1 MSIDV
6 NGISLLCDND
16 VHKSAFDAPSVR
28 IILRPGQTEL
38 PFPLNV
44 VDVNVDVSWNG
55 LTSMKNFPKV
65 IRGGVFNANYNLI
78 TSLDNLPEIDMPEIK
93 PVCGWPA
100 ISLSFNNFS
109 GPDKIT
115 AVTDM
120 TRASLEANKNDN
132 YYMSDVQIYMP
143 AVDFN
148 NVENFTAS
156 ANIYGSAYRQ
166 QIPSLQPYARINL
179 AGNRA
184 LNKYDIARNRS
195 ERRNQQSDV
204 NDKVFTSKTLRKKY
218 IADKAKNQK
227 R

>member
-16 VHKSAFDAPSVR
+16 VHKSAFDAPSIR

-132 YYMSDVQIYMP
+132 YYMSDAQIYMP

-156 ANIYGSAYRQ
+156 ANICRSPNRRQ
-166 QIPSLQPYARINL
+166 QQPYARINL

-184 LNKYDIARNRS
+184 LNKYDIGRNRS

>member
-1 MSIDV
+1 MSIDA
-6 NGISLLCDND
+6 NGISLLCSED
-16 VHKSAFDAPSVR
+16 VHKSAFDAPSIR

-78 TSLDNLPEIDMPEIK
+78 TSLDNLPEIDMPAIK

-120 TRASLEANKNDN
+120 TRASLEANKNND
-132 YYMSDVQIYMP
+132 YHMSDAQRYMP

-156 ANIYGSAYRQ
+156 ANSYGYGYRQ
-166 QIPSLQPYARINL
+166 QIPSTQRINL

-184 LNKYDIARNRS
+184 LNKYDISRNRS
-195 ERRNQQSDV
+195 ERPSVDGV

-227 R
+227 W

>member
-1 MSIDV
+1 M
-6 NGISLLCDND
+6 CDND
-16 VHKSAFDAPSVR
+16 VHKSAFDAPSIR

-78 TSLDNLPEIDMPEIK
+78 TSLDNLPEIDMPKIK

-132 YYMSDVQIYMP
+132 HYMSDAQIYMP

-148 NVENFTAS
+148 NVENFTA
-156 ANIYGSAYRQ
+156 AVNAYRQ
-166 QIPSLQPYARINL
+166 QSALQPYARINL

-184 LNKYDIARNRS
+184 LNKYDIDRNRS

>member
-16 VHKSAFDAPSVR
+16 VHKSAFDAPSIR

-78 TSLDNLPEIDMPEIK
+78 TSLDNLPEIDMPKIK

-120 TRASLEANKNDN
+120 TWASLEANKNDN
-132 YYMSDVQIYMP
+132 DYYHMSDAQTYMP

-156 ANIYGSAYRQ
+156 ANIYRSPYRQ
-166 QIPSLQPYARINL
+166 QLQPYARINF

-184 LNKYDIARNRS
+184 LNKYDIDRNRS
-195 ERRNQQSDV
+195 ERHNQQSDV

>member
-78 TSLDNLPEIDMPEIK
+78 TSLDNLPEIDMPKIK

-132 YYMSDVQIYMP
+132 YYMSDAQIYMP

-156 ANIYGSAYRQ
+156 ANIYGPAYRQ

-184 LNKYDIARNRS
+184 LNKYDIDRNRS

>member
-1 MSIDV
+1 MSIDA
-6 NGISLLCDND
+6 NGISLLCPED
-16 VHKSAFDAPSVR
+16 VKKSMFDGPSIR

-78 TSLDNLPEIDMPEIK
+78 TSLDNMPEIDMPAIK

-120 TRASLEANKNDN
+120 TRASLEANKNSKNSD
-132 YYMSDVQIYMP
+132 YYMSDAQRYMP
-143 AVDFN
+143 AIDFN

-156 ANIYGSAYRQ
+156 GNGYGYGYRQ
-166 QIPSLQPYARINL
+166 QIPSTQRINL

-184 LNKYDIARNRS
+184 LNKYDISRNMS
-195 ERRNQQSDV
+195 ERPSVDGV

-218 IADKAKNQK
+218 IADKAKDQK

>member
-16 VHKSAFDAPSVR
+16 VHKSAFDAPSIR

-38 PFPLNV
+38 PFPLTV
-44 VDVNVDVSWNG
+44 VDVNVVVSWNG
-55 LTSMKNFPKV
+55 LTSMQNFPKV
-65 IRGGVFNANYNLI
+65 IRGGAFHANYNRI
-78 TSLDNLPEIDMPEIK
+78 TSLDNLPEIDMPKIK

-120 TRASLEANKNDN
+120 TRASLEAVPEKS
-132 YYMSDVQIYMP
+132 YSYHYMSDAQIYMP

-156 ANIYGSAYRQ
+156 ANIYGSPYRQ
-166 QIPSLQPYARINL
+166 QLQPYARINL

-184 LNKYDIARNRS
+184 LNKYDIDRNRS

>member
-16 VHKSAFDAPSVR
+16 VHKSAFDVPSIR

-78 TSLDNLPEIDMPEIK
+78 TSLDNLPEIDMPKIK

-132 YYMSDVQIYMP
+132 YYMSDAQIYMP

-156 ANIYGSAYRQ
+156 ANIYGSASRQ
-166 QIPSLQPYARINL
+166 QIPSHQPYARINL

-184 LNKYDIARNRS
+184 LNKYDIDRNRS

-204 NDKVFTSKTLRKKY
+204 NDKVFTSKALRKKY

>member
-1 MSIDV
+1 M
-6 NGISLLCDND
+6 CDND
-16 VHKSAFDAPSVR
+16 VYKSAFDAPSIR

-78 TSLDNLPEIDMPEIK
+78 TSLDNLPEIDMPKIK

-132 YYMSDVQIYMP
+132 YYMSDAQIYMP

-148 NVENFTAS
+148 NVENFTVS
-156 ANIYGSAYRQ
+156 ANICRSPYRQ
-166 QIPSLQPYARINL
+166 QLQPYARINL

-184 LNKYDIARNRS
+184 LNKYDIDRNRF

>member
-16 VHKSAFDAPSVR
+16 VYKSAFDAPSIR

-78 TSLDNLPEIDMPEIK
+78 TSLDNLPEIDMPKIK

-132 YYMSDVQIYMP
+132 DYYHMLDAEIYMP

-156 ANIYGSAYRQ
+156 ANIYRSPYRQ
-166 QIPSLQPYARINL
+166 QLQPYARINL

-184 LNKYDIARNRS
+184 LNKYDIDRNRS

>member
-16 VHKSAFDAPSVR
+16 VHKSAFDAPSIR

-78 TSLDNLPEIDMPEIK
+78 TSLDNLPKIDMPEIK

-132 YYMSDVQIYMP
+132 YYMSDAQIYMP

-156 ANIYGSAYRQ
+156 TNIYRSPNRRQ
-166 QIPSLQPYARINL
+166 LQPYARINL

-184 LNKYDIARNRS
+184 LNKYDIDRNRS

>member
-16 VHKSAFDAPSVR
+16 VHKSAFDAPSIR

-78 TSLDNLPEIDMPEIK
+78 TSLDNLPEIDMPKIK

-132 YYMSDVQIYMP
+132 DYYHTSDAQIYMP

-148 NVENFTAS
+148 NVENFTTS
-156 ANIYGSAYRQ
+156 ANICRSPYRQ
-166 QIPSLQPYARINL
+166 QLQPYARINL

-184 LNKYDIARNRS
+184 LNKYDIDRNRS

>member
-16 VHKSAFDAPSVR
+16 VHKSAFDAPSIR

-132 YYMSDVQIYMP
+132 HYMSDAQIYMP

-156 ANIYGSAYRQ
+156 ANIYGSPNRRQ
-166 QIPSLQPYARINL
+166 LQPYARINL

-184 LNKYDIARNRS
+184 LNKYDIDRNRS

>member
-1 MSIDV
+1 
-6 NGISLLCDND
+6 
-16 VHKSAFDAPSVR
+16 
-28 IILRPGQTEL
+28 
-38 PFPLNV
+38 
-44 VDVNVDVSWNG
+44 
-55 LTSMKNFPKV
+55 MKNFPKV

-78 TSLDNLPEIDMPEIK
+78 TSLDNLPEIDMPKIK

-120 TRASLEANKNDN
+120 TRASLEANKDSG
-132 YYMSDVQIYMP
+132 YYMSDAQKYMP
-143 AVDFN
+143 AIDFN

-156 ANIYGSAYRQ
+156 GNSYGYVYRQ
-166 QIPSLQPYARINL
+166 QIPSTQRINL

-184 LNKYDIARNRS
+184 LNKYDISRNRS
-195 ERRNQQSDV
+195 ERPSVDDV

-227 R
+227 W

>member
-1 MSIDV
+1 MSIDA
-6 NGISLLCDND
+6 NGISLLCSED
-16 VHKSAFDAPSVR
+16 VHKSAFDGPSIR

-78 TSLDNLPEIDMPEIK
+78 TSLDNLPEIDMPAIK

-120 TRASLEANKNDN
+120 TRASLEANKNSKNSN
-132 YYMSDVQIYMP
+132 YYMSDAQRYMP
-143 AVDFN
+143 AIDFN

-156 ANIYGSAYRQ
+156 GNSYGYRYRQ
-166 QIPSLQPYARINL
+166 QIPSTQRINL

-184 LNKYDIARNRS
+184 LNKYDISRNRS
-195 ERRNQQSDV
+195 ERPSVDGV

-218 IADKAKNQK
+218 IADKAKDQK

>member
-6 NGISLLCDND
+6 NGISLLCDNLAQ
-16 VHKSAFDAPSVR
+16 KSAFDAPSIR

-78 TSLDNLPEIDMPEIK
+78 TSLDNLPEIDMPKIK

-120 TRASLEANKNDN
+120 TRASLEAVPEKSN
-132 YYMSDVQIYMP
+132 YYMSDAQIYMP

-156 ANIYGSAYRQ
+156 ANIYRSPNRRQ
-166 QIPSLQPYARINL
+166 LQPYARINL

-184 LNKYDIARNRS
+184 LNKYDIDRNRS

>member
-1 MSIDV
+1 M
-6 NGISLLCDND
+6 CDND
-16 VHKSAFDAPSVR
+16 VHKSAFDAPSIR

-78 TSLDNLPEIDMPEIK
+78 TSLDNLPEIDMPKIK

-132 YYMSDVQIYMP
+132 YYMSDAQIYMP

-156 ANIYGSAYRQ
+156 ANIYGPASYRQ

-184 LNKYDIARNRS
+184 LNKYDIDRNRS

>member
-16 VHKSAFDAPSVR
+16 AYKSAFDAPSIR

-78 TSLDNLPEIDMPEIK
+78 TSLDNLPEIDMPKIK
-93 PVCGWPA
+93 PVGGWPA
-100 ISLSFNNFS
+100 ISLSFNNFC

-120 TRASLEANKNDN
+120 TRASLEAVPEKSD
-132 YYMSDVQIYMP
+132 YYMSDAQIYMP

-148 NVENFTAS
+148 NVKNFTAP
-156 ANIYGSAYRQ
+156 ANIYGSPYRQ
-166 QIPSLQPYARINL
+166 QLQPYARINL

-184 LNKYDIARNRS
+184 LNKYDIDRNRS

>member
-16 VHKSAFDAPSVR
+16 VHKSAFDAPSIR

-78 TSLDNLPEIDMPEIK
+78 TSLDNLPEIDMPKIK

-132 YYMSDVQIYMP
+132 HYMSDTQIYMP

-148 NVENFTAS
+148 NVENFTA
-156 ANIYGSAYRQ
+156 AVNAYRQ
-166 QIPSLQPYARINL
+166 QSALQPYARINL

-184 LNKYDIARNRS
+184 LNKYDIDRNRS

>member
-16 VHKSAFDAPSVR
+16 VHKSAFDAPSIR

-78 TSLDNLPEIDMPEIK
+78 TSLDNLPEIDMPKIK

-132 YYMSDVQIYMP
+132 HYMSDAQIYMP

-148 NVENFTAS
+148 NVENFTA
-156 ANIYGSAYRQ
+156 AVNAYRQ
-166 QIPSLQPYARINL
+166 QSALQPYARINL

-184 LNKYDIARNRS
+184 LNKYDIDRNRS

>member
-16 VHKSAFDAPSVR
+16 VHKSAFDAPSIR

-78 TSLDNLPEIDMPEIK
+78 TSLDNLPEIDMPKIK

-120 TRASLEANKNDN
+120 TRASLKANKNDN
-132 YYMSDVQIYMP
+132 YYMSDAQIYMP
-143 AVDFN
+143 SFDFN
-148 NVENFTAS
+148 NVENFTAA

-166 QIPSLQPYARINL
+166 QIPSYQPYARINL
-179 AGNRA
+179 AGNRV
-184 LNKYDIARNRS
+184 LNKYDIDRNRS

>member
-1 MSIDV
+1 
-6 NGISLLCDND
+6 
-16 VHKSAFDAPSVR
+16 
-28 IILRPGQTEL
+28 
-38 PFPLNV
+38 
-44 VDVNVDVSWNG
+44 
-55 LTSMKNFPKV
+55 MKNFPKV

-78 TSLDNLPEIDMPEIK
+78 TSLDNLPEIDMPKIK

-120 TRASLEANKNDN
+120 TRASLEAVPEKSD
-132 YYMSDVQIYMP
+132 YYMSDAQIYMP

-148 NVENFTAS
+148 NVENFTAT
-156 ANIYGSAYRQ
+156 ANIYGSPYRQ
-166 QIPSLQPYARINL
+166 QLQPYARINL

-184 LNKYDIARNRS
+184 LNKYDIDRNRS